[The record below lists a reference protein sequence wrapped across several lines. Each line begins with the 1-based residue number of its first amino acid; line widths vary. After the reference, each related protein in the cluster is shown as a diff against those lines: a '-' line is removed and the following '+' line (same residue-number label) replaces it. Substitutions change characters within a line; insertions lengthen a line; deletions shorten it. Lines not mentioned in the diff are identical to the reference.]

1 MRKNPDYR
9 LMNFEELIQT
19 KTQRT
24 ADQQQLPL
32 GCLRRVQIGQRSYQI
47 ISIKQELIDNQLF
60 QDDLKEYSRR
70 SASLP
75 AKWQIHHCPVHSL
88 EELEGTEGK
97 EKGTEQAETEGKS
110 PEAEKSGHARFIVL
124 EQGSWMSFDKMLRET
139 PQLVADDHFIN
150 EVTSQ
155 LFAALENN
163 HQQGIHHLCLAP
175 SILFVRKGEHTP
187 VLLHAGSFFSNI
199 HDVKNIYQGLE
210 EFVAPEVKDNQTTDA
225 RSDIYALGKLLEYIF
240 QFSSA
245 PYTYKR
251 LIKKAT
257 QPVAENRYQS
267 VGEMKRALKRLQTG
281 YQATL
286 ALSIGAILSAI
297 IYFGLNTFT
306 PQPEDM
312 EYVKPAQTDSL
323 EDDFDKGFN
332 AETEFGTKMTND
344 SGLQFTAD
352 EVQQMKEYEAKA
364 EAIFKKQF
372 TAKAEQIL
380 GKAYNKNAMKGNEK
394 SFKAATLNMTEEL
407 IQAQREL
414 AKESGISNTKSE
426 KIASEIIEQL
436 SEKMMKEA
444 LK

>member
-1 MRKNPDYR
+1 M
-9 LMNFEELIQT
+9 
-19 KTQRT
+19 
-24 ADQQQLPL
+24 
-32 GCLRRVQIGQRSYQI
+32 
-47 ISIKQELIDNQLF
+47 
-60 QDDLKEYSRR
+60 
-70 SASLP
+70 
-75 AKWQIHHCPVHSL
+75 
-88 EELEGTEGK
+88 
-97 EKGTEQAETEGKS
+97 
-110 PEAEKSGHARFIVL
+110 
-124 EQGSWMSFDKMLRET
+124 
-139 PQLVADDHFIN
+139 
-150 EVTSQ
+150 
-155 LFAALENN
+155 
-163 HQQGIHHLCLAP
+163 
-175 SILFVRKGEHTP
+175 
-187 VLLHAGSFFSNI
+187 
-199 HDVKNIYQGLE
+199 
-210 EFVAPEVKDNQTTDA
+210 
-225 RSDIYALGKLLEYIF
+225 
-240 QFSSA
+240 
-245 PYTYKR
+245 
-251 LIKKAT
+251 
-257 QPVAENRYQS
+257 
-267 VGEMKRALKRLQTG
+267 QTG